1 MPSKKKTLRK
11 HRILVL
17 MHTDLIPPE
26 DVKKL
31 SEQEFL
37 ELKTEYDVLQGL
49 RKLGHEARPL
59 GLVDDLAPLRSAI
72 TEFKPHI
79 VFNLLEE
86 FHGSVLLDQNVV
98 SYLELVQVPYTGC
111 NPRGLMIARDK
122 ALSKKILHYHRIPV
136 PRFQVVPKGRTLKR
150 KPAALEYPLIVKSLY
165 EEASLGIAEASVVTN
180 DEKLVERVAFMHDK
194 IGSDAILEQYIDGRE
209 LYVGVLGNH
218 RLRVLPALELNI
230 GKLRPDAPRIA
241 TRRAKWD
248 PAYQQRRDAHAAAGH
263 QARLPAAR
271 AERLRAHGF
280 PPRRGQPSVLSR
292 GESEPGHR
300 PRGRTRRG
308 GAARWPRLSGAARS
322 GAARRARA
330 ALTLHYPFCARP
342 RPLSADAAST
352 AGRHGRSSA
361 PRRACPC
368 PRARW

>member
-1 MPSKKKTLRK
+1 MAAKKKPLRK

-17 MHTDLIPPE
+17 MHSDLIPPA
-26 DVKKL
+26 DIKGL
-31 SEQEFL
+31 SEQQFL
-37 ELKTEYDVLQGL
+37 ELKTEYDVLRGL
-49 RKLGHEARPL
+49 ATLNHEARPL

-98 SYLELVQVPYTGC
+98 SYLELVQASYTGC

-180 DEKLVERVAFMHDK
+180 DDKLVERVAFMHDK
-194 IGSDAILEQYIDGRE
+194 IGSDAILEQFIDGRE

-230 GKLRPDAPRIA
+230 GNPRPDAPRIA
-241 TRRAKWD
+241 TRRVKWNA
-248 PAYQQRRDAHAAAGH
+248 AYQARREVTLEPAKALPPEVVRTLLQITKRAYRLLGLSGYARMDFRLGRDNRPYFLEANPNPDIAHDAEFAEAAALDG
-263 QARLPAAR
+263 LDYPALLDR
-271 AERLRAHGF
+271 VLRVG
-280 PPRRGQPSVLSR
+280 L
-292 GESEPGHR
+292 
-300 PRGRTRRG
+300 
-308 GAARWPRLSGAARS
+308 
-322 GAARRARA
+322 
-330 ALTLHYPFCARP
+330 
-342 RPLSADAAST
+342 
-352 AGRHGRSSA
+352 A
-361 PRRACPC
+361 PR
-368 PRARW
+368 

>member
-49 RKLGHEARPL
+49 RRLGHEARPL
-59 GLVDDLAPLRSAI
+59 GLVDDLAPLRAAI

-98 SYLELVQVPYTGC
+98 SYLELVQASYTGC

-150 KPAALEYPLIVKSLY
+150 KPAALDYPLIVKSLY
-165 EEASLGIAEASVVTN
+165 EEASLGIAEASVVYN

-194 IGSDAILEQYIDGRE
+194 IGSDAILEQFIDGRE

-230 GKLRPDAPRIA
+230 GKLRSDAPRIA
-241 TRRAKWD
+241 TRRVKWD
-248 PAYQQRRDAHAAAGH
+248 PAYQQRRDVKLAPATDLPAEVVRTLLQVTKRAYRLLGLSGYARMDFRLGADNRPYFLEANPNPDIAREAELAEAAALDG
-263 QARLPAAR
+263 LDYPALLDR
-271 AERLRAHGF
+271 VLRIGLA
-280 PPRRGQPSVLSR
+280 
-292 GESEPGHR
+292 
-300 PRGRTRRG
+300 TR
-308 GAARWPRLSGAARS
+308 
-322 GAARRARA
+322 
-330 ALTLHYPFCARP
+330 
-342 RPLSADAAST
+342 
-352 AGRHGRSSA
+352 
-361 PRRACPC
+361 
-368 PRARW
+368 

>member
-98 SYLELVQVPYTGC
+98 SYLELVQASYTGC

-209 LYVGVLGNH
+209 LYVAVLGNH
-218 RLRVLPALELNI
+218 RLRVLPALEWTI
-230 GKLRPDAPRIA
+230 GQLRPDAPRIA

-248 PAYQQRRDAHAAAGH
+248 PAYQQRRDV
-263 QARLPAAR
+263 RLEPAEGLLPEVVRTLLQVTKR
-271 AERLRAHGF
+271 AYRLLG
-280 PPRRGQPSVLSR
+280 
-292 GESEPGHR
+292 
-300 PRGRTRRG
+300 
-308 GAARWPRLSGAARS
+308 LSGYARMDFRLGADNRPYFLEANPNPDIAREAELAEAAELD
-322 GAARRARA
+322 GLDYP
-330 ALTLHYPFCARP
+330 ALLDRVL
-342 RPLSADAAST
+342 RVGL
-352 AGRHGRSSA
+352 A
-361 PRRACPC
+361 PR
-368 PRARW
+368 

>member
-248 PAYQQRRDAHAAAGH
+248 PAYQQRRDV
-263 QARLPAAR
+263 RLAPAKDLPPEVLRTLLQVTKR
-271 AERLRAHGF
+271 AYRLLG
-280 PPRRGQPSVLSR
+280 
-292 GESEPGHR
+292 
-300 PRGRTRRG
+300 
-308 GAARWPRLSGAARS
+308 LSGYARMDFRLGADNRPYFLEANPNPDIAREAELAEAAQLD
-322 GAARRARA
+322 GLDYP
-330 ALTLHYPFCARP
+330 ALLDRVL
-342 RPLSADAAST
+342 RVGL
-352 AGRHGRSSA
+352 A
-361 PRRACPC
+361 PR
-368 PRARW
+368 

>member
-150 KPAALEYPLIVKSLY
+150 KPAALDYPLIVKSLY
-165 EEASLGIAEASVVTN
+165 EEASLGIAEASVVYS
-180 DEKLVERVAFMHDK
+180 DEKLVDRVAFMHEK

-209 LYVGVLGNH
+209 LYVGVLGND
-218 RLRVLPALELNI
+218 RLTALPAWEMDFGTL
-230 GKLRPDAPRIA
+230 PDVQEAIA
-241 TRRAKWD
+241 TRKVKWD
-248 PAYQQRRDAHAAAGH
+248 RAYQARHGIATGPARGLGAAQQDSLARLAKRIYRALHMSGFARMDLRMRDDGAVFVLEANANPNLTYGEDFAESAEAAGIGYE
-263 QARLPAAR
+263 ALIERIVRLGIAYRP
-271 AERLRAHGF
+271 EWRLF
-280 PPRRGQPSVLSR
+280 
-292 GESEPGHR
+292 ES
-300 PRGRTRRG
+300 
-308 GAARWPRLSGAARS
+308 
-322 GAARRARA
+322 
-330 ALTLHYPFCARP
+330 
-342 RPLSADAAST
+342 
-352 AGRHGRSSA
+352 
-361 PRRACPC
+361 
-368 PRARW
+368 

>member
-1 MPSKKKTLRK
+1 MAAKKKTLRK

-17 MHTDLIPPE
+17 MHTDLIPP
-26 DVKKL
+26 DDIKGL
-31 SEQEFL
+31 SEQQFL

-49 RKLGHEARPL
+49 ATLNHEARPL

-180 DEKLVERVAFMHDK
+180 DEKLVERVAFMHEK
-194 IGSDAILEQYIDGRE
+194 IGTDAILEQFIDGRE

-230 GKLRPDAPRIA
+230 GNLRADAPRIA
-241 TRRAKWD
+241 TRRVKWNA
-248 PAYQQRRDAHAAAGH
+248 AYQARREVTLEPAKDLPPEVVRSLLQITKRAYRLLGLSGYARMDFRLGADNRPYFLEANPNPDIAHDAEFAEAAALDG
-263 QARLPAAR
+263 LDYPALLDR
-271 AERLRAHGF
+271 VLRVG
-280 PPRRGQPSVLSR
+280 L
-292 GESEPGHR
+292 
-300 PRGRTRRG
+300 
-308 GAARWPRLSGAARS
+308 
-322 GAARRARA
+322 
-330 ALTLHYPFCARP
+330 
-342 RPLSADAAST
+342 
-352 AGRHGRSSA
+352 A
-361 PRRACPC
+361 PR
-368 PRARW
+368 

>member
-1 MPSKKKTLRK
+1 MAAKKKTLRK
-11 HRILVL
+11 HRILAL
-17 MHTDLIPPE
+17 MHTDLIPPD

-49 RKLGHEARPL
+49 AKLGHEARAL

-150 KPAALEYPLIVKSLY
+150 KPAALDYPLIVKSLY
-165 EEASLGIAEASVVTN
+165 EEASLGIAEASVVYN
-180 DEKLVERVAFMHDK
+180 DEKLVERVAFMHEK

-209 LYVGVLGNH
+209 LYVGVIGNH
-218 RLRVLPALELNI
+218 RLRVLPPLELSI

-241 TRRAKWD
+241 TRRVKWD
-248 PAYQQRRDAHAAAGH
+248 PAYQQRRDVKLAPAKDLAPEI
-263 QARLPAAR
+263 ARTLMQITKRAYRLLGLSGYAR
-271 AERLRAHGF
+271 MDFRLGPDNRPYFLEANPNPEIAEREEFASSARHAGISYPELLRRIVRLALL
-280 PPRRGQPSVLSR
+280 RGTR
-292 GESEPGHR
+292 G
-300 PRGRTRRG
+300 
-308 GAARWPRLSGAARS
+308 W
-322 GAARRARA
+322 
-330 ALTLHYPFCARP
+330 
-342 RPLSADAAST
+342 SAD
-352 AGRHGRSSA
+352 
-361 PRRACPC
+361 
-368 PRARW
+368 

>member
-49 RKLGHEARPL
+49 RRLGHEARPL
-59 GLVDDLAPLRSAI
+59 GLVDDLAPLRAAI

-98 SYLELVQVPYTGC
+98 SYLELVQASYTGC

-150 KPAALEYPLIVKSLY
+150 KPAALDYPLIVKSLY
-165 EEASLGIAEASVVTN
+165 EEASLGIAEASVVYS

-230 GKLRPDAPRIA
+230 GKLRSDAPRIA
-241 TRRAKWD
+241 TRRVKWD
-248 PAYQQRRDAHAAAGH
+248 PAYQQRRDVKLAPATDLPAEVVRTLLQVTKRAYRLLGLSGYARMDFRLGADNRPYFLEANPNPDIAREAELAEAAALDGLDYPSLLD
-263 QARLPAAR
+263 RV
-271 AERLRAHGF
+271 LRIG
-280 PPRRGQPSVLSR
+280 L
-292 GESEPGHR
+292 
-300 PRGRTRRG
+300 
-308 GAARWPRLSGAARS
+308 
-322 GAARRARA
+322 
-330 ALTLHYPFCARP
+330 
-342 RPLSADAAST
+342 
-352 AGRHGRSSA
+352 A
-361 PRRACPC
+361 PR
-368 PRARW
+368 